1 MNLREMNWMQVE
13 AYLKEDDR
21 IVIPLGSTEQ
31 HAYLSLFTD
40 AILAERV
47 ALDACEPLGVPVCP
61 VLPYGMTPRFLAY
74 PGTIS
79 LRSETYLA
87 LLEDLVA
94 SLHGQGFRRFVFVN
108 GHGGNTPIWPALSVW
123 FEEHT
128 DSTGIFHDWWRSA
141 KTWRIVTETDPV
153 AMHASWMENFP
164 WTRLTGISQPEGA
177 KPAIMPEQLHDLP
190 PDMIRSYLGDGNFGG
205 RYERSDVEMHAIWAV
220 AVEETQRIVA
230 AI

>member
-13 AYLKEDDR
+13 AYLEEDDR
-21 IVIPLGSTEQ
+21 IVVPLGSTEQ

-47 ALDACEPLGVPVCP
+47 ALEACAPLGVPVCP
-61 VLPYGMTPRFLAY
+61 VVPYGMTPRFLAY

-87 LLEDLVA
+87 LLEDLLA

-108 GHGGNTPIWPALSVW
+108 GHGGNSPIWPALSLW
-123 FEEHT
+123 FEEKP
-128 DSTGIFHDWWRSA
+128 DCRALFHDWWRSSE
-141 KTWRIVTETDPV
+141 TWRLVMETDPV

-164 WTRLTGISQPEGA
+164 WTRIAGIAQPDGE
-177 KPAIMPEQLHDLP
+177 KPAIRPEQLHDATP
-190 PDMIRSYLGDGNFGG
+190 EMARDCLGDGNFGG
-205 RYERSDVEMHAIWAV
+205 RYERADAEMHAIWSV
-220 AVEETQRIVA
+220 AVEETRRIVA
-230 AI
+230 AV

>member
-13 AYLKEDDR
+13 AYLEADDR
-21 IVIPLGSTEQ
+21 IVVPLGSTEQ

-47 ALDACEPLGVPVCP
+47 ALDACAPLGVPVCP
-61 VLPYGMTPRFLAY
+61 VVPYGMTPRFLAY

-79 LRSETYLA
+79 LRRETYLA
-87 LLEDLVA
+87 VLEDLVS

-108 GHGGNTPIWPALSVW
+108 GHGGNTPICSSLSSW
-123 FEEHT
+123 FDEHI
-128 DSTGIFHDWWRSA
+128 DCEYAFHDWWRA
-141 KTWRIVTETDPV
+141 PETWRTVIKTDPV

-164 WTRLTGISQPEGA
+164 WTRLAGILQPENQ
-177 KPAIMPEQLHDLP
+177 KPAIRLEQLQGATP
-190 PDMIRSYLGDGNFGG
+190 EMVRSYLGDGNFGG
-205 RYERSDVEMHAIWAV
+205 CYERTDAEMHAIWAI
-220 AVEETQRIVA
+220 AVEETRQIVA

>member
-13 AYLKEDDR
+13 AYLEADDR

-47 ALDACEPLGVPVCP
+47 ALEACGPLGIPVCP
-61 VLPYGMTPRFLAY
+61 VVPFGMTPRFLAY

-79 LRSETYLA
+79 LRTETYLA
-87 LLEDLVA
+87 LLEDLVT

-108 GHGGNTPIWPALSVW
+108 GHGGNCPIWPSLSLW
-123 FEEHT
+123 FEKNI
-128 DSTGIFHDWWRSA
+128 DCRGVFHDWWRASE
-141 KTWRIVTETDPV
+141 TWRIVTATDPV

-164 WTRLTGISQPEGA
+164 WTRIAGIAQPDEA
-177 KPAIMPEQLHDLP
+177 KPAIMLEQLHDVTP
-190 PDMIRSYLGDGNFGG
+190 EMVRIRLGDGNFGG
-205 RYERSDVEMHAIWAV
+205 RYARADAEMHAIWAI
-220 AVEETQRIVA
+220 AVEETRRVIA
-230 AI
+230 AV

>member
-13 AYLKEDDR
+13 AYLEKDDR
-21 IVIPLGSTEQ
+21 IVVPLGSTEQ

-40 AILAERV
+40 ALLAERV

-61 VLPYGMTPRFLAY
+61 VVPYGMTPRFLAY

-79 LRSETYLA
+79 LRSGTYLA

-108 GHGGNTPIWPALSVW
+108 GHGGNTPIWPTLSLW
-123 FEEHT
+123 FENNS
-128 DSTGIFHDWWRSA
+128 DSIGIFHDWWRSA
-141 KTWRIVTETDPV
+141 ETWRIVTETDPM
-153 AMHASWMENFP
+153 ATHASWMENFP
-164 WTRLTGISQPEGA
+164 WTRLTGIAQPEGE
-177 KPAIMPEQLHDLP
+177 KPAVRQEQLHDLT
-190 PDMIRSYLGDGNFGG
+190 PDMVRTCLGDGNFGG
-205 RYERSDVEMHAIWAV
+205 RYERADAEMHAIWAV